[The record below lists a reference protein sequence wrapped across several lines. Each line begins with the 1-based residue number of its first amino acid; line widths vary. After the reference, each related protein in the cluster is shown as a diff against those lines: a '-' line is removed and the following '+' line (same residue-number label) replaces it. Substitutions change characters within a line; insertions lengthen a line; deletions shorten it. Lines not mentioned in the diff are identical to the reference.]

1 MLKKVEKNK
10 KLINKK
16 TLSVK
21 TAFPNSKKIYINSK
35 KFKNVN
41 VPMREI
47 SLSDNEIKN
56 IVVYDTSG
64 SYSDPNINHDYE
76 SGLQKLRQEWIKTR
90 AGISLS
96 KKENL
101 KFLNH
106 SKTVEPFPNIT
117 QSIFKKKGK
126 DEITQLFYAR
136 NNIITEEMEFCAI
149 RENEGREQLIG
160 EKFKK
165 KIEVVNTNGSGFSQ
179 NKSNFILANSNG
191 FIDGYKSSNF
201 SAYCE
206 VVAKSNGSM
215 ERDYEYSSKRFFKDL
230 LEPKKIGEKASELA
244 IKKLKPRKIKSK
256 KMKVIFDKRIAKNF
270 LSSFA
275 SAISSGTIAKGTTFL
290 KNKLN
295 TEIFN
300 KKINI
305 IDKPDIVKGSGS
317 RYFDIEG
324 TSTNKLSLVENG
336 VLKNYFIDTYNGK
349 KINMKSNGRASG
361 TTNLYF
367 ENGDEDYKNLIN
379 SDKEILYI
387 NETFG
392 RGANIITGDYSVG
405 ASGFMVENGEFIY
418 PVSEITIAGDLNHIF
433 NKMVLGNDL
442 QFIYSTNSPTM
453 LVDELTV
460 GGK

>member
-1 MLKKVEKNK
+1 MLKEEEYLKKLAENFSSNLKKSGATESSVLISNSISESVNIRNK
-10 KLINKK
+10 KLDGSTRSDSLNVLLTAYVGKKKSSISSSNLDESHINELIKK
-16 TLSVK
+16 CVEMAKITPEDEHNSLPDSELYFK
-21 TAFPNSKKIYINSK
+21 GIKNLDLYDETFIENSKKID
-35 KFKNVN
+35 F
-41 VPMREI
+41 
-47 SLSDNEIKN
+47 IK
-56 IVVYDTSG
+56 
-64 SYSDPNINHDYE
+64 E
-76 SGLQKLRQEWIKTR
+76 AEEEAL
-90 AGISLS
+90 
-96 KKENL
+96 
-101 KFLNH
+101 
-106 SKTVEPFPNIT
+106 
-117 QSIFKKKGK
+117 KKK
-126 DEITQLFYAR
+126 
-136 NNIITEEMEFCAI
+136 
-149 RENEGREQLIG
+149 
-160 EKFKK
+160 
-165 KIEVVNTNGSGFSQ
+165 EVVNTNGSGFSQ

-418 PVSEITIAGDLNHIF
+418 PVSEITIAGDLNDIF

-442 QFIYSTNSPTM
+442 QFNYSTNSPTI

>member
-1 MLKKVEKNK
+1 MLKEDEYLKRLAENFSSNLKKSGATESSVLISNSISESVNIRNK
-10 KLINKK
+10 KLDGSTRSDSLNVVLTAYVGKKKSSISSSNLDESHINELIKK
-16 TLSVK
+16 CVEMAKITPEDEHNSLPDSELYFK
-21 TAFPNSKKIYINSK
+21 GTKNLDLYDETFIENSKKID
-35 KFKNVN
+35 F
-41 VPMREI
+41 
-47 SLSDNEIKN
+47 IK
-56 IVVYDTSG
+56 
-64 SYSDPNINHDYE
+64 E
-76 SGLQKLRQEWIKTR
+76 
-90 AGISLS
+90 A
-96 KKENL
+96 
-101 KFLNH
+101 
-106 SKTVEPFPNIT
+106 
-117 QSIFKKKGK
+117 
-126 DEITQLFYAR
+126 
-136 NNIITEEMEFCAI
+136 EEEAF
-149 RENEGREQLIG
+149 
-160 EKFKK
+160 K

-324 TSTNKLSLVENG
+324 TSTDKLSLVENG

-361 TTNLYF
+361 STNLYF

-392 RGANIITGDYSVG
+392 RGVNIITGDYSVG

-418 PVSEITIAGDLNHIF
+418 PVSEITIAGDLNDIF
-433 NKMVLGNDL
+433 NKVVLGNDL
-442 QFIYSTNSPTM
+442 QFNYSTNSPTM
-453 LVDELTV
+453 LVDELTI

>member
-1 MLKKVEKNK
+1 MLKEEEYRKKLAENFSSNLKKSGASESSVLISNSISESVNIRNK
-10 KLINKK
+10 KLDGSTRSDSLNVLLTAYVGKKKSSISSSNLDESHINELIKK
-16 TLSVK
+16 CVEMAKITPEDEHNSLPDSELYFK
-21 TAFPNSKKIYINSK
+21 GTKNLDLYDETFIENSKKID
-35 KFKNVN
+35 F
-41 VPMREI
+41 
-47 SLSDNEIKN
+47 IKEAE
-56 IVVYDTSG
+56 D
-64 SYSDPNINHDYE
+64 E
-76 SGLQKLRQEWIKTR
+76 
-90 AGISLS
+90 A
-96 KKENL
+96 
-101 KFLNH
+101 
-106 SKTVEPFPNIT
+106 
-117 QSIFKKKGK
+117 FKKK
-126 DEITQLFYAR
+126 
-136 NNIITEEMEFCAI
+136 
-149 RENEGREQLIG
+149 
-160 EKFKK
+160 
-165 KIEVVNTNGSGFSQ
+165 EVVNTNGSGFSQ

-418 PVSEITIAGDLNHIF
+418 PVSEITIAGDLNDIF

-442 QFIYSTNSPTM
+442 QFNYSTNSPTM

>member
-1 MLKKVEKNK
+1 MLKEEEYLKKLAENFSSNLKKSGATESSVLISNSISESVNIRNK
-10 KLINKK
+10 KLDGSTRSDSLNVLLTAYVGKKKSSISSSNLDESHINELIKK
-16 TLSVK
+16 CVEMAKITPEDEHNSLPDSELYFK
-21 TAFPNSKKIYINSK
+21 GIKNLDLYDETFIENSKKID
-35 KFKNVN
+35 F
-41 VPMREI
+41 
-47 SLSDNEIKN
+47 IK
-56 IVVYDTSG
+56 
-64 SYSDPNINHDYE
+64 E
-76 SGLQKLRQEWIKTR
+76 AEEE
-90 AGISLS
+90 A
-96 KKENL
+96 
-101 KFLNH
+101 
-106 SKTVEPFPNIT
+106 
-117 QSIFKKKGK
+117 FKKK
-126 DEITQLFYAR
+126 
-136 NNIITEEMEFCAI
+136 
-149 RENEGREQLIG
+149 
-160 EKFKK
+160 
-165 KIEVVNTNGSGFSQ
+165 EVVNTNGSGFNQ

-230 LEPKKIGEKASELA
+230 LEPKKIGDKASELA

-418 PVSEITIAGDLNHIF
+418 PVSEITIAGDLNDIF

-442 QFIYSTNSPTM
+442 QFNYSTNSPTM

>member
-1 MLKKVEKNK
+1 MLKEEEYLKKLAENFSSNLKKSGATESSVLISNSISESVNIRNK
-10 KLINKK
+10 KLDGSTRSDSLNVLLTAYVGKKKSSISSSNLDESHINELIKK
-16 TLSVK
+16 CVEMAKITPEDEHNSLPDSELYFK
-21 TAFPNSKKIYINSK
+21 GIKNLDLYDETFIENSKKID
-35 KFKNVN
+35 F
-41 VPMREI
+41 
-47 SLSDNEIKN
+47 IK
-56 IVVYDTSG
+56 
-64 SYSDPNINHDYE
+64 E
-76 SGLQKLRQEWIKTR
+76 AEEE
-90 AGISLS
+90 A
-96 KKENL
+96 
-101 KFLNH
+101 
-106 SKTVEPFPNIT
+106 
-117 QSIFKKKGK
+117 FKKK
-126 DEITQLFYAR
+126 
-136 NNIITEEMEFCAI
+136 
-149 RENEGREQLIG
+149 
-160 EKFKK
+160 
-165 KIEVVNTNGSGFSQ
+165 EVVNTNGSGFSQ

-256 KMKVIFDKRIAKNF
+256 KIKVIFDKRIAKNF

-349 KINMKSNGRASG
+349 KNNMKSNGRASG
-361 TTNLYF
+361 STNLYF

-418 PVSEITIAGDLNHIF
+418 PVSEITIAGDLNDIF

-442 QFIYSTNSPTM
+442 QFNYSTNSPTM

>member
-1 MLKKVEKNK
+1 MLIEEEYLKKLADNFSSNLKKSGATESSVLISNSISESVNIRNK
-10 KLINKK
+10 KLDGSTRSDSLNVLLTAYVGKKKSSISSSNLDESHINELIKK
-16 TLSVK
+16 CVEMAKITPEDEHNSLPDSELYFK
-21 TAFPNSKKIYINSK
+21 GIKNLDLYDETFIENSKKID
-35 KFKNVN
+35 F
-41 VPMREI
+41 
-47 SLSDNEIKN
+47 IKEAE
-56 IVVYDTSG
+56 D
-64 SYSDPNINHDYE
+64 E
-76 SGLQKLRQEWIKTR
+76 
-90 AGISLS
+90 A
-96 KKENL
+96 
-101 KFLNH
+101 
-106 SKTVEPFPNIT
+106 
-117 QSIFKKKGK
+117 FKKK
-126 DEITQLFYAR
+126 
-136 NNIITEEMEFCAI
+136 
-149 RENEGREQLIG
+149 
-160 EKFKK
+160 
-165 KIEVVNTNGSGFSQ
+165 EVVNTNGSGFSQ

-405 ASGFMVENGEFIY
+405 ASGFMVENGELIY
-418 PVSEITIAGDLNHIF
+418 PVSEITIAGDLNDIF

-442 QFIYSTNSPTM
+442 QFNYSTNSPTM

>member
-1 MLKKVEKNK
+1 MLKEDEYLKRLAENFSSNLKKSGATESSVLISNSISESVNIRNK
-10 KLINKK
+10 KLDGSTRSDSLNVLLTAYVGKKKSSISSSNLDESHINELIKK
-16 TLSVK
+16 CVEMAKITPEDEHNSLPDSELYFK
-21 TAFPNSKKIYINSK
+21 GTKNLDLYDETFIENSKKID
-35 KFKNVN
+35 F
-41 VPMREI
+41 
-47 SLSDNEIKN
+47 IKEAE
-56 IVVYDTSG
+56 D
-64 SYSDPNINHDYE
+64 E
-76 SGLQKLRQEWIKTR
+76 
-90 AGISLS
+90 A
-96 KKENL
+96 
-101 KFLNH
+101 
-106 SKTVEPFPNIT
+106 
-117 QSIFKKKGK
+117 FKKK
-126 DEITQLFYAR
+126 
-136 NNIITEEMEFCAI
+136 
-149 RENEGREQLIG
+149 
-160 EKFKK
+160 
-165 KIEVVNTNGSGFSQ
+165 EVVNTNGSGFSQ

-230 LEPKKIGEKASELA
+230 LEPKKIGDKASELA

-324 TSTNKLSLVENG
+324 TSTNQLSLVENG

-418 PVSEITIAGDLNHIF
+418 PVSEITIAGDLNDIF

-442 QFIYSTNSPTM
+442 QFNYSTNSPTM

>member
-1 MLKKVEKNK
+1 MAKITPEDELNSLPDSELYFKGIKN
-10 KLINKK
+10 LDLYDETFIE
-16 TLSVK
+16 
-21 TAFPNSKKIYINSK
+21 NSKKID
-35 KFKNVN
+35 F
-41 VPMREI
+41 
-47 SLSDNEIKN
+47 IKEAE
-56 IVVYDTSG
+56 D
-64 SYSDPNINHDYE
+64 E
-76 SGLQKLRQEWIKTR
+76 
-90 AGISLS
+90 A
-96 KKENL
+96 
-101 KFLNH
+101 
-106 SKTVEPFPNIT
+106 
-117 QSIFKKKGK
+117 FKKK
-126 DEITQLFYAR
+126 
-136 NNIITEEMEFCAI
+136 
-149 RENEGREQLIG
+149 
-160 EKFKK
+160 
-165 KIEVVNTNGSGFSQ
+165 EVVNTNGSGFSQ

-230 LEPKKIGEKASELA
+230 LEPKKIGKKASELA

-336 VLKNYFIDTYNGK
+336 VLKNYFIDK
-349 KINMKSNGRASG
+349 FSDKD
-361 TTNLYF
+361 F
-367 ENGDEDYKNLIN
+367 ENLK
-379 SDKEILYI
+379 
-387 NETFG
+387 
-392 RGANIITGDYSVG
+392 IITKSLIFTLIPLHNNEKCIKYYKLL
-405 ASGFMVENGEFIY
+405 F
-418 PVSEITIAGDLNHIF
+418 SEYL
-433 NKMVLGNDL
+433 K
-442 QFIYSTNSPTM
+442 
-453 LVDELTV
+453 
-460 GGK
+460 

>member
-1 MLKKVEKNK
+1 MLKEDEYLKKLAENFSTNLKKSGASESSVLISNSVSESVNIRNK
-10 KLINKK
+10 KLDGSTRSDSLNVLLTAYVGKKKSSISSSNLDESHINELIKK
-16 TLSVK
+16 CVEMAKITPEDELNSLPDSELYFK
-21 TAFPNSKKIYINSK
+21 GIKNLDLYDETFIENSKKID
-35 KFKNVN
+35 F
-41 VPMREI
+41 
-47 SLSDNEIKN
+47 IK
-56 IVVYDTSG
+56 
-64 SYSDPNINHDYE
+64 E
-76 SGLQKLRQEWIKTR
+76 AEEE
-90 AGISLS
+90 A
-96 KKENL
+96 
-101 KFLNH
+101 
-106 SKTVEPFPNIT
+106 
-117 QSIFKKKGK
+117 FKKK
-126 DEITQLFYAR
+126 
-136 NNIITEEMEFCAI
+136 
-149 RENEGREQLIG
+149 
-160 EKFKK
+160 
-165 KIEVVNTNGSGFSQ
+165 EVVNTNGSGFNQ

-230 LEPKKIGEKASELA
+230 LEPKKIGDKASELA

-418 PVSEITIAGDLNHIF
+418 PVSEITIAGDLNDIF

-442 QFIYSTNSPTM
+442 QFNYSTNSPTM

>member
-1 MLKKVEKNK
+1 MLKEDEYLKRLAENFSSNLKKSGATESSVLISNSISESVNIRNK
-10 KLINKK
+10 KLDGSTRSDSLNVLLTAYVGKKKSSISSSNLDESHINELIKK
-16 TLSVK
+16 CVEMAKITPEDEHNSLPDSELYFK
-21 TAFPNSKKIYINSK
+21 GTKNLDLYDETFIENSKKID
-35 KFKNVN
+35 F
-41 VPMREI
+41 
-47 SLSDNEIKN
+47 IK
-56 IVVYDTSG
+56 
-64 SYSDPNINHDYE
+64 E
-76 SGLQKLRQEWIKTR
+76 
-90 AGISLS
+90 A
-96 KKENL
+96 
-101 KFLNH
+101 
-106 SKTVEPFPNIT
+106 
-117 QSIFKKKGK
+117 
-126 DEITQLFYAR
+126 
-136 NNIITEEMEFCAI
+136 EEEAF
-149 RENEGREQLIG
+149 
-160 EKFKK
+160 K
-165 KIEVVNTNGSGFSQ
+165 KIEVVNTNGSSFSQ

-324 TSTNKLSLVENG
+324 TSTNQLSLVENG

-361 TTNLYF
+361 STNLYF

-418 PVSEITIAGDLNHIF
+418 PVSEITIAGDLNDIF

-442 QFIYSTNSPTM
+442 QFNYSTNSPTM
-453 LVDELTV
+453 LVDELTI

>member
-1 MLKKVEKNK
+1 MLKEEEYLKKLADNFSSNLKKSGATESSVLISNSISESVNIRNK
-10 KLINKK
+10 KLDGSTRSDSLNVLLTAYVGKKKSSISSSNLDESHINELIKK
-16 TLSVK
+16 CVEMAKITPEDEHNSLPDSELYFK
-21 TAFPNSKKIYINSK
+21 GIKNLDLYDETFIENSKKID
-35 KFKNVN
+35 F
-41 VPMREI
+41 
-47 SLSDNEIKN
+47 IK
-56 IVVYDTSG
+56 
-64 SYSDPNINHDYE
+64 E
-76 SGLQKLRQEWIKTR
+76 AEEE
-90 AGISLS
+90 A
-96 KKENL
+96 
-101 KFLNH
+101 
-106 SKTVEPFPNIT
+106 
-117 QSIFKKKGK
+117 FKKK
-126 DEITQLFYAR
+126 
-136 NNIITEEMEFCAI
+136 
-149 RENEGREQLIG
+149 
-160 EKFKK
+160 
-165 KIEVVNTNGSGFSQ
+165 EVVNTNGSGFSQ

-324 TSTNKLSLVENG
+324 TSTNNLSLVENG

-418 PVSEITIAGDLNHIF
+418 PVSEITIAGDLNDIF

-442 QFIYSTNSPTM
+442 QFNYSTNSPTM

>member
-1 MLKKVEKNK
+1 MLKEEEYLKKLAENFSSNLKKSGATESSVLISNSISESVNIRNK
-10 KLINKK
+10 KLDGSTRSDSLNVLLTAYVGKKKSSISSSNLDESHINELIKK
-16 TLSVK
+16 CVEMAKITPEDEHNSLPDSELYFK
-21 TAFPNSKKIYINSK
+21 GIKNLDLYDETFIENSKKID
-35 KFKNVN
+35 F
-41 VPMREI
+41 
-47 SLSDNEIKN
+47 IKEAE
-56 IVVYDTSG
+56 D
-64 SYSDPNINHDYE
+64 E
-76 SGLQKLRQEWIKTR
+76 
-90 AGISLS
+90 A
-96 KKENL
+96 
-101 KFLNH
+101 
-106 SKTVEPFPNIT
+106 
-117 QSIFKKKGK
+117 FKKK
-126 DEITQLFYAR
+126 
-136 NNIITEEMEFCAI
+136 
-149 RENEGREQLIG
+149 
-160 EKFKK
+160 
-165 KIEVVNTNGSGFSQ
+165 EVVNTNGSGFSQ

-324 TSTNKLSLVENG
+324 TSTNNLSLVENG

-418 PVSEITIAGDLNHIF
+418 PVSEITIAGDLNDIF

-442 QFIYSTNSPTM
+442 QFNYSTNSPTM

>member
-1 MLKKVEKNK
+1 MLKEEEYLKKLAENFSSNLKKSGATESSVLISNSISESVNIRNK
-10 KLINKK
+10 KLDGSTRSDSLNVLLTAYVGKKKSSISSSNLDESHINELIKK
-16 TLSVK
+16 CVEMAKITPEDEHNSLPDSELYFK
-21 TAFPNSKKIYINSK
+21 GIKNLDLYDETFIENSKKID
-35 KFKNVN
+35 F
-41 VPMREI
+41 
-47 SLSDNEIKN
+47 IKEAE
-56 IVVYDTSG
+56 D
-64 SYSDPNINHDYE
+64 E
-76 SGLQKLRQEWIKTR
+76 
-90 AGISLS
+90 A
-96 KKENL
+96 
-101 KFLNH
+101 
-106 SKTVEPFPNIT
+106 
-117 QSIFKKKGK
+117 FKKK
-126 DEITQLFYAR
+126 
-136 NNIITEEMEFCAI
+136 
-149 RENEGREQLIG
+149 
-160 EKFKK
+160 
-165 KIEVVNTNGSGFSQ
+165 EVVNTNGSGFSQ

-206 VVAKSNGSM
+206 VVAKSNGRM

-349 KINMKSNGRASG
+349 KINLKSNGRASG

-418 PVSEITIAGDLNHIF
+418 PVSEITIAGDLNDIF
-433 NKMVLGNDL
+433 NKVVLGNDL
-442 QFIYSTNSPTM
+442 QFNYSTNSPTM

>member
-1 MLKKVEKNK
+1 MLKEEEYLKKLADNFSSNLKKSGATESSVLISNSISESVNIRNK
-10 KLINKK
+10 KLDGSTRSDSLNVLLTAYVGKKKSSISSSNLDESHINELIKK
-16 TLSVK
+16 CVEMAKITPEDEHNSLPDRELYFK
-21 TAFPNSKKIYINSK
+21 GIKNLDLYDETFIENSKKID
-35 KFKNVN
+35 F
-41 VPMREI
+41 
-47 SLSDNEIKN
+47 IKEAE
-56 IVVYDTSG
+56 D
-64 SYSDPNINHDYE
+64 E
-76 SGLQKLRQEWIKTR
+76 
-90 AGISLS
+90 A
-96 KKENL
+96 
-101 KFLNH
+101 
-106 SKTVEPFPNIT
+106 
-117 QSIFKKKGK
+117 FKKK
-126 DEITQLFYAR
+126 
-136 NNIITEEMEFCAI
+136 
-149 RENEGREQLIG
+149 
-160 EKFKK
+160 
-165 KIEVVNTNGSGFSQ
+165 EVVNTNGSGFSQ

-305 IDKPDIVKGSGS
+305 IDKPDIVKGNGS

-418 PVSEITIAGDLNHIF
+418 PVSEITIAGDLNDIF

-442 QFIYSTNSPTM
+442 QFNYSTNSPTM

>member
-1 MLKKVEKNK
+1 MLKEDEYLKRLAENFSSNLKKSGATESSVLISNSISESVNIRNK
-10 KLINKK
+10 KLDGSTRSDSLNVLLTAYVGKKKSSISSSNLDESHINELIKK
-16 TLSVK
+16 CVEMAKITPEDELNSLPDSELYFK
-21 TAFPNSKKIYINSK
+21 GIKNLDLYDETFIENSKKID
-35 KFKNVN
+35 F
-41 VPMREI
+41 
-47 SLSDNEIKN
+47 IK
-56 IVVYDTSG
+56 
-64 SYSDPNINHDYE
+64 E
-76 SGLQKLRQEWIKTR
+76 AEEE
-90 AGISLS
+90 A
-96 KKENL
+96 
-101 KFLNH
+101 
-106 SKTVEPFPNIT
+106 
-117 QSIFKKKGK
+117 FKKK
-126 DEITQLFYAR
+126 
-136 NNIITEEMEFCAI
+136 
-149 RENEGREQLIG
+149 
-160 EKFKK
+160 
-165 KIEVVNTNGSGFSQ
+165 EVVNTNGSGFNQ

-324 TSTNKLSLVENG
+324 TSTDKLSLVENG

-418 PVSEITIAGDLNHIF
+418 PVSEITIAGDLNDIF

-442 QFIYSTNSPTM
+442 QFNYSTNSPTM

>member
-1 MLKKVEKNK
+1 MLKEEEYLKKLAENFSSNLKKSGATESSVLISNSISESVNIRNK
-10 KLINKK
+10 KLDGSTRSDSLNVLLTAYVGKKKSSISSSNLDESHINELIKK
-16 TLSVK
+16 CVEMAKITPEDEHNSLPDSELYFK
-21 TAFPNSKKIYINSK
+21 GIKNLDLYDETFIENSKKID
-35 KFKNVN
+35 F
-41 VPMREI
+41 
-47 SLSDNEIKN
+47 IKEAE
-56 IVVYDTSG
+56 D
-64 SYSDPNINHDYE
+64 E
-76 SGLQKLRQEWIKTR
+76 
-90 AGISLS
+90 A
-96 KKENL
+96 
-101 KFLNH
+101 
-106 SKTVEPFPNIT
+106 
-117 QSIFKKKGK
+117 FKKK
-126 DEITQLFYAR
+126 
-136 NNIITEEMEFCAI
+136 
-149 RENEGREQLIG
+149 
-160 EKFKK
+160 
-165 KIEVVNTNGSGFSQ
+165 EVVNTNGSGFSQ

-367 ENGDEDYKNLIN
+367 ENGDVDYKNLIN

-418 PVSEITIAGDLNHIF
+418 PVSEITIAGDLNDIF

-442 QFIYSTNSPTM
+442 QFNYSTNSPTM

>member
-1 MLKKVEKNK
+1 MLKEEEYLKKLAENFSSNLKKSGATESSVLISNSISESVNIRNK
-10 KLINKK
+10 KLDGSTRSDSLNVLLTAYVGKK
-16 TLSVK
+16 KSSIEMAKITPEDEHNSLPDSELYFK
-21 TAFPNSKKIYINSK
+21 GTKNLDLYDETFIENSKKID
-35 KFKNVN
+35 F
-41 VPMREI
+41 
-47 SLSDNEIKN
+47 IKEAE
-56 IVVYDTSG
+56 D
-64 SYSDPNINHDYE
+64 E
-76 SGLQKLRQEWIKTR
+76 
-90 AGISLS
+90 A
-96 KKENL
+96 
-101 KFLNH
+101 
-106 SKTVEPFPNIT
+106 
-117 QSIFKKKGK
+117 FKKK
-126 DEITQLFYAR
+126 
-136 NNIITEEMEFCAI
+136 
-149 RENEGREQLIG
+149 
-160 EKFKK
+160 
-165 KIEVVNTNGSGFSQ
+165 EVVNTNGSGFSQ

-215 ERDYEYSSKRFFKDL
+215 ERDYEYSSKRFFKAL

-418 PVSEITIAGDLNHIF
+418 PVSEITIAGDLNDIF
-433 NKMVLGNDL
+433 NKVVLGNDL
-442 QFIYSTNSPTM
+442 QFNYSTNSPTM

>member
-1 MLKKVEKNK
+1 MLKEEEYLKKLAENFSSNLKKSGATESSVLISNSISESVNIRNK
-10 KLINKK
+10 KLDGSTRSDSLNVLLTAYVGKKKSSISSSNLDESHINELIKK
-16 TLSVK
+16 CVEMAKITPEDEHNSLPDSELYFK
-21 TAFPNSKKIYINSK
+21 GIKNLDLYDETFIENSKKID
-35 KFKNVN
+35 F
-41 VPMREI
+41 
-47 SLSDNEIKN
+47 IK
-56 IVVYDTSG
+56 
-64 SYSDPNINHDYE
+64 E
-76 SGLQKLRQEWIKTR
+76 AEEE
-90 AGISLS
+90 A
-96 KKENL
+96 
-101 KFLNH
+101 
-106 SKTVEPFPNIT
+106 
-117 QSIFKKKGK
+117 FKKK
-126 DEITQLFYAR
+126 
-136 NNIITEEMEFCAI
+136 
-149 RENEGREQLIG
+149 
-160 EKFKK
+160 
-165 KIEVVNTNGSGFSQ
+165 EVVNTNGSGFSQ

-367 ENGDEDYKNLIN
+367 ENGDEDNKNLIN

-418 PVSEITIAGDLNHIF
+418 PVSEITIAGDLNDIF
-433 NKMVLGNDL
+433 NKMVLCYDL
-442 QFIYSTNSPTM
+442 QFNYSTNSPTM

>member
-1 MLKKVEKNK
+1 MLKEEEYLKKLAENFSSNLKKSGATESSVLISNSISESVNIRNK
-10 KLINKK
+10 KLDGSTRSDSLNVLLTAYVGKKKSSISSSNLDESHINELIKK
-16 TLSVK
+16 CVEMAKITPEDEHNSLPDSELYFK
-21 TAFPNSKKIYINSK
+21 GAKNLDLYDETFIENSKKID
-35 KFKNVN
+35 F
-41 VPMREI
+41 
-47 SLSDNEIKN
+47 IKEAE
-56 IVVYDTSG
+56 D
-64 SYSDPNINHDYE
+64 E
-76 SGLQKLRQEWIKTR
+76 
-90 AGISLS
+90 A
-96 KKENL
+96 
-101 KFLNH
+101 
-106 SKTVEPFPNIT
+106 
-117 QSIFKKKGK
+117 FKKK
-126 DEITQLFYAR
+126 
-136 NNIITEEMEFCAI
+136 
-149 RENEGREQLIG
+149 
-160 EKFKK
+160 
-165 KIEVVNTNGSGFSQ
+165 EVVNTNGSGFSQ

-324 TSTNKLSLVENG
+324 TSTNNLSLVENG

-418 PVSEITIAGDLNHIF
+418 PVSEITIAGDLNDIF

-442 QFIYSTNSPTM
+442 QFNYSTNSPTM

>member
-1 MLKKVEKNK
+1 MLKEDEYLKRLAENFSSNLKKSGATESSVLISNSISESVNIRNK
-10 KLINKK
+10 KLDGSTRSDSLNVLLTAYVGKKKSSISSSNLDESHINELIKK
-16 TLSVK
+16 CVEMAKITPEDEHNSLPDSELYFK
-21 TAFPNSKKIYINSK
+21 GIKNLDLYDETFIENSKKID
-35 KFKNVN
+35 F
-41 VPMREI
+41 
-47 SLSDNEIKN
+47 IK
-56 IVVYDTSG
+56 
-64 SYSDPNINHDYE
+64 E
-76 SGLQKLRQEWIKTR
+76 AEEE
-90 AGISLS
+90 A
-96 KKENL
+96 
-101 KFLNH
+101 
-106 SKTVEPFPNIT
+106 
-117 QSIFKKKGK
+117 FKKK
-126 DEITQLFYAR
+126 
-136 NNIITEEMEFCAI
+136 
-149 RENEGREQLIG
+149 
-160 EKFKK
+160 
-165 KIEVVNTNGSGFSQ
+165 EVVNTNGSGFSQ

-256 KMKVIFDKRIAKNF
+256 KIKVIFDKRIATNF

-418 PVSEITIAGDLNHIF
+418 PVSEITIAGDLNDIF

-442 QFIYSTNSPTM
+442 QFNYSTNSPTM